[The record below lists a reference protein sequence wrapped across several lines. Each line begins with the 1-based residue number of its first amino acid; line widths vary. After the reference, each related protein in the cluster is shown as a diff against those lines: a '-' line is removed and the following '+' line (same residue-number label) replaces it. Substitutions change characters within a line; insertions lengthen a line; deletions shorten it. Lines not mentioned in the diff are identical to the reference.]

1 LAEGRADGVW
11 RTLVD
16 RAEITRLGEGVAE
29 NGVLTTEPMERTIAA
44 IAAMADEA
52 RQSGGEDIA
61 PVGTAGLRLAPNS
74 ADFVAAVQARC
85 GVEVEVISG
94 EEEARLAYLA
104 AMSGFGLTQGSL
116 VVFDTGGGSSQF
128 TFGHGEHVDEQFSV
142 NVGAVRLTERYGL
155 SGRVSEDVLAAARDG
170 IAADLAQLDG
180 RPRPDELVAVGGAA
194 TNLAAVKHEL
204 ATYEPEVVQGTVLE
218 LAEIDRQIDLYRT
231 RTAEEP
237 HTLVRLQ

>member
-1 LAEGRADGVW
+1 
-11 RTLVD
+11 
-16 RAEITRLGEGVAE
+16 
-29 NGVLTTEPMERTIAA
+29 
-44 IAAMADEA
+44 
-52 RQSGGEDIA
+52 
-61 PVGTAGLRLAPNS
+61 
-74 ADFVAAVQARC
+74 
-85 GVEVEVISG
+85 
-94 EEEARLAYLA
+94 
-104 AMSGFGLTQGSL
+104 
-116 VVFDTGGGSSQF
+116 VFDTGGGSSQF

-231 RTAEEP
+231 RPAEERRTIVGLQP
-237 HTLVRLQ
+237 KRADVIVAGACIVRAVIAKLGRESAVVSDRGLRHGLLVERFGRGQ